1 MSSLRIGLV
10 IIGDEL
16 LTGKRADTHLP
27 FAIEALKKR
36 GLELAW
42 VRMVGDDREL
52 LVQTFKE
59 TLADGAVVFSFGG
72 IGATPDDMTRQCS
85 AEAMGL
91 PLELHEEGVQILKE
105 QFGDKANALRLRMV
119 DIPKG
124 SELIPNP
131 VNRVPG
137 YRIRE
142 HHFVPGFPNMSHP
155 MFEWVLDTHYAEYC
169 QAESP
174 VEQRYN
180 IFNTPESELIEIM
193 EGLLE
198 RHEGIK
204 ISCLPSTRRR
214 GSLID
219 LGIKGQAST
228 VSVVMQE
235 FEVYLQEQ
243 AIEFEHLQIE
253 SSE

>member
-1 MSSLRIGLV
+1 MSALRIGLV

-42 VRMVGDDREL
+42 VRMVGDERAL

-105 QFGDKANALRLRMV
+105 QFGDKATALRLRMV
-119 DIPKG
+119 DIPQG

-137 YRIRE
+137 YRIHN
-142 HHFVPGFPNMSHP
+142 HHFMPGFPNMSHP
-155 MFEWVLDTHYAEYC
+155 MFEWVLDTHYGEYC
-169 QAESP
+169 EMEAP
-174 VEQRYN
+174 VERRYN
-180 IFNTPESELIEIM
+180 IFNTPESDLIEIM
-193 EGLLE
+193 EQLLE
-198 RHEGIK
+198 KHEGVK

-219 LGIKGQAST
+219 LGIKGLAPVVET
-228 VSVVMQE
+228 VEQE
-235 FEVYLQEQ
+235 FETYLEAQG
-243 AIEFEHLQIE
+243 IEFEHLAINPDE
-253 SSE
+253 